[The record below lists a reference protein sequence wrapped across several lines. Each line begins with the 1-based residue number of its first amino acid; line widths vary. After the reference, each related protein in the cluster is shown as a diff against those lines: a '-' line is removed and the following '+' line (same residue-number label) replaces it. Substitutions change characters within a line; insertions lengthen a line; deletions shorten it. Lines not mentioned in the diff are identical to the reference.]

1 MIKKSS
7 IVLFCVFIIMF
18 LLNYMTPLYNEDYFA
33 IFVWPMGVP
42 NLGELPEN
50 ARRVSSVS
58 DVFES
63 LKVYY
68 LTGGGRVSAALIGA
82 PFVCVG
88 KVLFNP
94 FNSLMFLLL
103 GIEIYWLTHEGEI
116 SGNFNS
122 SNLFWIFF
130 ALWTFNAPFIGT
142 YLWMSGATNYL
153 WMMVVILAFLIPYV
167 KNFYNSQIYM
177 TSDNKFVLG
186 MFFLG
191 IVAGCSLETIVC
203 WLIMI
208 LFYWLYLC
216 KKDNKL
222 QLWKCSGFA
231 GLCIGY
237 GILILAPGNFTRLA
251 ETQYYISSSSRFVEF
266 ICIMFFHFILWY
278 FVLKFVF
285 ICRKKI
291 YSGKALK
298 HFRMAKASLV
308 VAAGSAVINSL
319 LPVSGWRP
327 SFLTLIFLI
336 ITCCLLFYAQREA
349 NLSPITDSAKT
360 LLKYIAVVYMLF
372 SVAVSLY
379 GSFGRWEHWNE
390 MIEHIKAEQKL
401 NPDSIVEVTLPVENQ
416 YENSFLWRFLA
427 MSRIIYQPV
436 ISDDETDR
444 INKIV
449 AKYYGIK
456 GIRAVKNKLN

>member
-1 MIKKSS
+1 MRTTLQY
-7 IVLFCVFIIMF
+7 LFG
-18 LLNYMTPLYNEDYFA
+18 L
-33 IFVWPMGVP
+33 GVP

-308 VAAGSAVINSL
+308 IAAGSAVINSL

-327 SFLTLIFLI
+327 SFLTLIFF

-360 LLKYIAVVYMLF
+360 LLKCIAVVYMLF

-401 NPDSIVEVTLPVENQ
+401 NPDSIVEVTLPVDNQ